1 MCRTVVSLLAM
12 FAAMTAAGC
21 SNQPYSSRTRA
32 QLTSHQRDSV
42 IAESSLPG
50 AATVK
55 RALLESDR
63 AAARA
68 ASMDTLPQ

>member
-21 SNQPYSSRTRA
+21 SNQSRTRA